1 LWAPARWWHH
11 RRVKRWIVIAMTAC
25 AGAARADCPSTP
37 DDALC
42 RPWTAILLPTAYATY
57 YAPHGASGPWLGG
70 GLEVS
75 TVWSDNT
82 PAFGPSQ
89 GKLRFDVG
97 ALASIALTPVGT
109 TMGYGTMVMY
119 RGGAQ
124 VSFERNASRPWLI
137 PYFDADIGGLWTSA
151 TGSRAF
157 VDGGLGVYLWHKRG
171 FIVDLEVDGLLPF
184 SHPGD
189 FGGVHTQLAVS
200 FALW

>member
-1 LWAPARWWHH
+1 
-11 RRVKRWIVIAMTAC
+11 MTAC
-25 AGAARADCPSTP
+25 AAVARAECPSTP

-57 YAPHGASGPWLGG
+57 YAPNNGSGPWFGG

-75 TVWSDNT
+75 SVWSDNS

-97 ALASIALTPVGT
+97 ALASG
-109 TMGYGTMVMY
+109 TMGTGTMVMY

-171 FIVDLEVDGLLPF
+171 LIVDLEVDGLLPF
-184 SHPGD
+184 SHPAD
-189 FGGVHTQLAVS
+189 LGGAHTQLALS